1 MEIEKKKCS
10 LSKHSEVD
18 AINYC
23 QECKIY
29 LCNKCQNHHSE
40 LFEKHHL
47 YNLDK
52 NISDIFS
59 DICQLE
65 NHFIKYEYFCQTHNQ
80 WCCAACIAKIKNKL
94 YGQHTDCKVCLIK
107 DIKDEKKNKLN
118 ENIKFLENLK
128 NNLENWINKLKILY
142 EKIIENKE
150 ELKIQIQ
157 KIFTKIRNALNERED
172 ELLLEVE
179 NKYNINYF
187 GEDII
192 KETEQLPNK
201 INDSLNKGKK
211 IEKEW
216 DNENLNL
223 LIYNCI
229 NIESNIEIIKYL
241 NENIKRFNSIKN
253 NKILFNPKED
263 NIKDFLGTIKKFGEI
278 SNISY
283 KYKFRKCPKKV
294 SESRKYVI
302 TGENEN
308 VLIKTSS
315 ENNWMGT
322 ICENELEKGKENKWK
337 IKILK
342 TTDSKRIMV
351 GVASK
356 DFDIKSSSFN
366 TCGWYLCC
374 CSFYSNPTLYSGP
387 PYNYSNKNTNL
398 NKVKDELIVVMDM
411 NKRSLKFIIENEDKG
426 DSYTDIPIDKPLFP
440 AVLLYNQ
447 NDSVEI
453 TEC

>member
-1 MEIEKKKCS
+1 MENKKKKCS
-10 LSKHSEVD
+10 SKKHLEID

-23 QECKIY
+23 KDCKIY
-29 LCNKCQNHHSE
+29 LCNKCQNLHLDLYEHQ
-40 LFEKHHL
+40 L

-52 NISDIFS
+52 DGINDIFT
-59 DICQLE
+59 DICQIE
-65 NHFIKYEYFCQTHNQ
+65 NHKIKVDYFCKTHNQ
-80 WCCAACIAKIKNKL
+80 LCCGLCIAKIKNKL
-94 YGQHTDCKVCLIK
+94 YGQHTDCNVCLIE
-107 DIKDEKKNKLN
+107 DIKDEKKNKLK
-118 ENIKFLENLK
+118 ENIKQLK
-128 NNLENWINKLKILY
+128 DLSKSLNESINQLKILF
-142 EKIIENKE
+142 ENINKNKE

-322 ICENELEKGKENKWK
+322 ICENELEKGKENK
-337 IKILK
+337 
-342 TTDSKRIMV
+342 
-351 GVASK
+351 
-356 DFDIKSSSFN
+356 
-366 TCGWYLCC
+366 
-374 CSFYSNPTLYSGP
+374 
-387 PYNYSNKNTNL
+387 
-398 NKVKDELIVVMDM
+398 
-411 NKRSLKFIIENEDKG
+411 
-426 DSYTDIPIDKPLFP
+426 
-440 AVLLYNQ
+440 
-447 NDSVEI
+447 
-453 TEC
+453 